1 MKSCDELRRE
11 NDALR
16 ERISRLSA
24 AILRISATLDVGAVL
39 REVVDSA
46 RALTGA
52 RYGVIATLGDSGQ
65 PQEFVSSGLT
75 AEEHQRLTSW
85 SGGTQL
91 FEHLRGLR
99 GTLRLRDLPDYS
111 TALGYLPNLMG
122 SKTIQGAPM
131 RHRGVHV
138 GNFFLS
144 GKEGEQE
151 FTSEDEEVLVL
162 FASQAATAIVNAR
175 THRDEQRARA
185 DLETLVDTS
194 PVGVLVFDARTG
206 NPVSI
211 NQEAKRIV
219 GDLCGPDRSAEQLL
233 EIVTFRRADGR
244 EISLQE
250 FPLAQALSSATT
262 VRAEEI
268 ILQSPDGRR
277 VTTLVN
283 ATPIRSED
291 GAVES
296 MVVTLQD
303 LAPLEELERL
313 RAEFLGMVS
322 HELRVPLTSIKGS
335 AATALRASPTP
346 DPAVVQQFL
355 RIIDEQ
361 ADHMHSLIDDL
372 LDAGRIEAGTLAV
385 GPEPTEVAS
394 LVEQARNMFLSGEG
408 RHPVQIDLPPDLPR
422 VMADRGRIVQVL
434 TNLLSNAARHSP
446 ESSPIRVS
454 AEREGVHVAI
464 SVSDKGQGVPL
475 DQLPHLFRKSARVGG
490 DRGIRG
496 SGLGLAICKGLVEAH
511 GGRIRAESG
520 GAGLGTRFTFTL
532 PVAEAAGTGAAAGLA
547 RGPSRP
553 PREERERTRILVVD
567 DDPQTLRYVRDALTA
582 AGYSPLVTGD
592 PQEVSGLIK
601 SKKPRLVLLD
611 LILPGIDGI
620 ELMERVPEMA
630 DLPVLFISGYGRDE
644 TIARALE
651 AGAVRL
657 HRQALLADGA
667 DGESPGGPAPA
678 RRAARTL
685 PVGGFGHPLRGTPGD
700 RRRPSGASDD
710 HGIQAAVR
718 ALGQCRTGHDVR
730 FPAAPSVEP
739 GRFRRRAAGARLR
752 EDPPPQAGR

>member
-138 GNFFLS
+138 GNFFLG

-219 GDLCGPDRSAEQLL
+219 GDLCAPDRSAEQLL
-233 EIVTFRRADGR
+233 EIMTIRRADGR

-250 FPLAQALSSATT
+250 FPWRRRSAARRRCAPRRSSF
-262 VRAEEI
+262 RAPMAGGSRRWSTPRRSVPRTAPS
-268 ILQSPDGRR
+268 SPWSSPCR
-277 VTTLVN
+277 TW
-283 ATPIRSED
+283 P
-291 GAVES
+291 
-296 MVVTLQD
+296 
-303 LAPLEELERL
+303 RL
-313 RAEFLGMVS
+313 RS
-322 HELRVPLTSIKGS
+322 W
-335 AATALRASPTP
+335 
-346 DPAVVQQFL
+346 
-355 RIIDEQ
+355 
-361 ADHMHSLIDDL
+361 
-372 LDAGRIEAGTLAV
+372 
-385 GPEPTEVAS
+385 
-394 LVEQARNMFLSGEG
+394 SG
-408 RHPVQIDLPPDLPR
+408 
-422 VMADRGRIVQVL
+422 
-434 TNLLSNAARHSP
+434 
-446 ESSPIRVS
+446 
-454 AEREGVHVAI
+454 
-464 SVSDKGQGVPL
+464 
-475 DQLPHLFRKSARVGG
+475 
-490 DRGIRG
+490 
-496 SGLGLAICKGLVEAH
+496 C
-511 GGRIRAESG
+511 
-520 GAGLGTRFTFTL
+520 
-532 PVAEAAGTGAAAGLA
+532 
-547 RGPSRP
+547 GPSSW
-553 PREERERTRILVVD
+553 
-567 DDPQTLRYVRDALTA
+567 AW
-582 AGYSPLVTGD
+582 
-592 PQEVSGLIK
+592 
-601 SKKPRLVLLD
+601 
-611 LILPGIDGI
+611 
-620 ELMERVPEMA
+620 
-630 DLPVLFISGYGRDE
+630 
-644 TIARALE
+644 
-651 AGAVRL
+651 
-657 HRQALLADGA
+657 
-667 DGESPGGPAPA
+667 
-678 RRAARTL
+678 
-685 PVGGFGHPLRGTPGD
+685 
-700 RRRPSGASDD
+700 
-710 HGIQAAVR
+710 
-718 ALGQCRTGHDVR
+718 
-730 FPAAPSVEP
+730 
-739 GRFRRRAAGARLR
+739 
-752 EDPPPQAGR
+752 